1 MPANKKNVLNPQLL
15 IDIKQY
21 VNDYYAENNKTPT
34 IRTIAEAMNIGS
46 TTAHKYVNR
55 LKETGEIE
63 YSANRHGSEIKTD
76 YINKVT
82 ENNIMIGLVGS
93 VSCGPLTFAEQNIT
107 DYFRIPASLVGKG
120 EFYMLEAHGDSMI
133 NAGIHNGDYVIIK
146 KQNTA
151 ENGQIVVALEG
162 DETTLKRFYMDTK
175 NKRFRLHP
183 ENDEMKDI
191 YVDEVI
197 IQGIAVGVYHK
208 FD

>member
-1 MPANKKNVLNPQLL
+1 MAANKKNVLNPQLL

-21 VNDYYAENNKTPT
+21 INDYYTENNKTPT

-120 EFYMLEAHGDSMI
+120 EFYMLEAHGNSMI
-133 NAGIHNGDYVIIK
+133 NAGIHNGDYVIIR

-151 ENGQIVVALEG
+151 ENGQIVVALED
-162 DETTLKRFYMDTK
+162 DETTLKRFYKDTK

-183 ENDEMKDI
+183 ENDEMNDI

-208 FD
+208 FE